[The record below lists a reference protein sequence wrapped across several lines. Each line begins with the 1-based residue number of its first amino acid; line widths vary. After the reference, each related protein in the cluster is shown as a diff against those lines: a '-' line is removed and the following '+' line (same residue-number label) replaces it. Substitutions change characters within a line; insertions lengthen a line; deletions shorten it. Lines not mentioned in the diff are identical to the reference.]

1 MGNRA
6 VITTAPFDEKNV
18 GIYVHW
24 NGGQES
30 IEGFLAACKELGYRD
45 PTGDTS
51 YGLARLTQAIGLF
64 FGAEDDCSVEIGRCD
79 QLDCDNGD
87 NGVWL
92 LGPDWTIAGR
102 LGRSG
107 ETIEVEPVSQKDDVE
122 KRDAI
127 KNDILKLTAH
137 AKRDNIGKDFA
148 A

>member
-64 FGAEDDCSVEIGRCD
+64 FGAEDDCSVGIGRCD

-137 AKRDNIGKDFA
+137 AKRDNIGKDFTA
-148 A
+148 